1 MKLGTATAFAAE
13 AALWISGA
21 ALIASAAGMSW
32 NVDVSALIGSQAS
45 ASASASRSAS
55 PSATLAVESLAPGA
69 SPTMSPVVRKFET
82 AISRPNFQ
90 YKAKLLVTM
99 AGTVGTTPL
108 QVTESGTISSV
119 GSDESYS
126 YRMTTN
132 GSVTTYDQVYLGDY
146 FYQSVNGGSWTKSA
160 RSDSGSSSDVG
171 GPGNPLMS
179 TAVAF
184 VDKGP
189 ESKNGAHLHRLELV
203 DQSTFNSYM
212 QKSVG
217 SDTRASSFT
226 FTVWVNDDGT
236 PADMLAQ
243 GSVTATASG
252 KKLNATM
259 TEEFRIFALS
269 GVGISAPI

>member
-1 MKLGTATAFAAE
+1 
-13 AALWISGA
+13 
-21 ALIASAAGMSW
+21 
-32 NVDVSALIGSQAS
+32 
-45 ASASASRSAS
+45 
-55 PSATLAVESLAPGA
+55 
-69 SPTMSPVVRKFET
+69 
-82 AISRPNFQ
+82 
-90 YKAKLLVTM
+90 
-99 AGTVGTTPL
+99 
-108 QVTESGTISSV
+108 
-119 GSDESYS
+119 
-126 YRMTTN
+126 
-132 GSVTTYDQVYLGDY
+132 
-146 FYQSVNGGSWTKSA
+146 
-160 RSDSGSSSDVG
+160 
-171 GPGNPLMS
+171 MS

-189 ESKNGAHLHRLELV
+189 ESKNGAQLHRLELV

-212 QKSVG
+212 QKSLG